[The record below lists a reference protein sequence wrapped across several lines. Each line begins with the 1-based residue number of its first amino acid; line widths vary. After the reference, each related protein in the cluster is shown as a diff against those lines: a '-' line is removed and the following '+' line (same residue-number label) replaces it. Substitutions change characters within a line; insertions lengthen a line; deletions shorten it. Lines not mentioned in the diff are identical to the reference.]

1 MSPVKCIKKSNGKP
15 AGASLCL
22 LAYSL
27 MLRKCRFLGRV
38 VSPGQ
43 AGGLPE
49 LSRWLSEAWRATP
62 PEMNK
67 ERMHPG
73 GMPETDGTP
82 LASLRDA
89 VISMLSS
96 GGIGRF
102 ATLTTG

>member
-1 MSPVKCIKKSNGKP
+1 MASPQAMARSSGHDRVP
-15 AGASLCL
+15 AS
-22 LAYSL
+22 
-27 MLRKCRFLGRV
+27 
-38 VSPGQ
+38 
-43 AGGLPE
+43 AGGHGHN
-49 LSRWLSEAWRATP
+49 EALRAIP

-73 GMPETDGTP
+73 GMPETDGTS
-82 LASLRDA
+82 LASFRDA